1 MIVHKGPNKAA
12 TTLPFG
18 PVRAANAETSA
29 MLYNLLGENTEGE
42 FHALKIVYGGVV
54 VKVMDVGAHEFCEY
68 GGENT
73 IEQDLGGD

>member
-1 MIVHKGPNKAA
+1 
-12 TTLPFG
+12 
-18 PVRAANAETSA
+18 